1 MLQPEEARA
10 ARRSKSAR
18 VFDLTVSKVLNTAW
32 RRWSRLEIHFR
43 HSIAAYTQ
51 CPTEALEVTFPS
63 WFGDVGASLHT
74 RIVFQTPVVVG
85 SQQRMTGL
93 WGAHAHSRQPG
104 VLLACQHSDVEL
116 GCLQISCD
124 TDERMRKADHQ

>member
-18 VFDLTVSKVLNTAW
+18 AFDVTVSKVLNTAW

-43 HSIAAYTQ
+43 PSIAAFTQ

-74 RIVFQTPVVVG
+74 RIVF
-85 SQQRMTGL
+85 RMTGL

-104 VLLACQHSDVEL
+104 ILLACQHSDVEL